1 MKTNKD
7 ILDQPTTY
15 SGTTSSR
22 SIIKG
27 EYKMATFKP
36 EVDYAGFKRNN
47 ISCRVCNDQL
57 NANNYGE
64 MIDEFRGY
72 APANS
77 FYLAKWGFFC
87 NPCGVKVIKA
97 EEEEYNKNTKTLTKK
112 VG

>member
-1 MKTNKD
+1 M
-7 ILDQPTTY
+7 
-15 SGTTSSR
+15 
-22 SIIKG
+22 
-27 EYKMATFKP
+27 ETFRP

-87 NPCGVKVIKA
+87 NPCGVEVIKA
-97 EEEEYNKNTKTLTKK
+97 EEQEYNKNTRTLKKK